1 MSACQITDHGCHI
14 ILESNSCCVQDL
26 HTGLLVGTGPRCHN
40 SQRLW
45 ELDWLRLPSTTLA
58 SYSSSS
64 PASASAAS
72 TTTTFAQWHRRL
84 GHLSGSRLSTLVG
97 SGVLGLVSGDVALH
111 WVVSLANSYSSP
123 ILLVTL
129 FRSTL
134 LISFTLMYGV
144 VLLLSQ
150 KGVIPTMS
158 YLLMII
164 RDIPRSILCHLW
176 LVSDYLPAVY
186 HYDSHSVRFSHSRF
200 SS

>member
-1 MSACQITDHGCHI
+1 MVVISFLSLIIVVCRIFIRGFWWGLGLGVITLNAYGS
-14 ILESNSCCVQDL
+14 L
-26 HTGLLVGTGPRCHN
+26 TGY
-40 SQRLW
+40 
-45 ELDWLRLPSTTLA
+45 DFPSTTLA

-144 VLLLSQ
+144 MLLLSQ

-164 RDIPRSILCHLW
+164 RDLPGSILCP
-176 LVSDYLPAVY
+176 LVVSLCPFTSSLPL
-186 HYDSHSVRFSHSRF
+186 
-200 SS
+200 